1 MVAGTASGK
10 LAGKDE
16 ATEAAE
22 EFVFDELVFDEFVL
36 DGAALPSSD
45 ICGAEGMHRAIP
57 FCEFPAAL
65 GVDSRPL
72 VEDSGKAASSAAEVG
87 TGAGTGER

>member
-36 DGAALPSSD
+36 DAAALPSSD
-45 ICGAEGMHRAIP
+45 ICGAERMLRATP

-65 GVDSRPL
+65 EVDSRPL
-72 VEDSGKAASSAAEVG
+72 VEDSGKAASIAAEVG
-87 TGAGTGER
+87 RGAGTGES

>member
-1 MVAGTASGK
+1 MMAGAASGK

-22 EFVFDELVFDEFVL
+22 EFAFDAFAL

-45 ICGAEGMHRAIP
+45 ICGAEGMLQATP
-57 FCEFPAAL
+57 FCEFPAVFV
-65 GVDSRPL
+65 VDSRPL
-72 VEDSGKAASSAAEVG
+72 VEDSGNIASIAVEVG
-87 TGAGTGER
+87 TGAATGKS